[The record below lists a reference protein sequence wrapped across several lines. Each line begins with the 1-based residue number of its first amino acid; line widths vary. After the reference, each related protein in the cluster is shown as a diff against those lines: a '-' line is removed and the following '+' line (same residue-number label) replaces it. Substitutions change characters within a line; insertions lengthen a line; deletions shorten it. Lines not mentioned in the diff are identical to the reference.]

1 MISSIISRVVILLFG
16 TLYPAYASY
25 KAVRTKNV
33 KEYVKWMMYWIVF
46 ALFTCIETFTDVF
59 LSWFPFYYEIKIV
72 LVIWLLSP
80 ATKGSSILYRK
91 FVHPTLSSREQEI
104 DEYITKAKE
113 QSYKQ
118 VLDFGSKG
126 VTALMQTALRS
137 VTQLPPSLVSS
148 FSDPQLS
155 AHTVDK
161 VDGMKKSKTADYLVE
176 CSLSEDEEEDF
187 SDIYVPAKS
196 GRKEPKEK
204 SAVKKGG
211 KTKGA
216 AAAGTR
222 KSSRKTKE
230 IKTDGGGGIVNQ
242 LKRSYSLGDL
252 SDTAHDDVAQDEAD
266 DVITDPRLVRRR
278 RSPHR
283 SSSSS
288 SAIYFSEVDVR
299 SDRIASIQSA
309 EDISSGYSSG
319 EGIYAGGVPKLAARE
334 ALQRTGSLTRTR
346 STRVTRSVVPKKG
359 GGSDESD
366 DNEVFDTNIVFHNAK
381 NSERLPEDKTES
393 SSSEN
398 EFLDSL
404 DSVHENLGEE
414 LNDLNKNI
422 ERKTLL
428 TACKENQVK
437 IDVVVC
443 DLTKNTSPVV
453 LELPKQTEDE
463 IKILNIES
471 NMSLLEISKDVDT
484 FSNFVQNMISTHP
497 NTNNAI
503 DESKIVPE
511 AVVHIGD
518 VENNEEPTTEKQ
530 EKINAITT
538 FSTTEEVPLDVQ
550 KVRKGKYHKKPA
562 PPPPAAAETPS
573 PIKATLVLKPGVL
586 KTLGSAES
594 LCKEIFV
601 SSPKSKRRTVVNRS
615 PSSLSSTSSNSTR
628 SKHSFSKFIKF
639 PKKIG
644 FWNRDELSVEKRAS
658 WHSYLGP
665 DTRALSDSKLQSK
678 SDNNLQTLEDIY
690 LHAANSGRN
699 GSQLSLNTLT
709 DSPLAHRRL
718 KIIRGYVDED
728 TD

>member
-126 VTALMQTALRS
+126 VTALMQTALR
-137 VTQLPPSLVSS
+137 
-148 FSDPQLS
+148 
-155 AHTVDK
+155 
-161 VDGMKKSKTADYLVE
+161 
-176 CSLSEDEEEDF
+176 
-187 SDIYVPAKS
+187 
-196 GRKEPKEK
+196 
-204 SAVKKGG
+204 
-211 KTKGA
+211 
-216 AAAGTR
+216 
-222 KSSRKTKE
+222 
-230 IKTDGGGGIVNQ
+230 GGGGIVNQ